1 MRISNLRL
9 AILICALGAMS
20 ESLFYTALAP
30 LLDQLDNAEGFNHEQ
45 AGLLVAGYAIGYW
58 AGALPAYV
66 IVGRIGPRATAT
78 AGVAAVAVATLLF
91 AYGDGY
97 ATLLGARTLVGAG
110 SVIAY
115 TGVLT
120 AAGAMA
126 GHDRR
131 GGAIGTVYS
140 GSAAGS
146 AIGPLVGALASQFGR
161 TPVFSAVAAGQ
172 AVIALLLSRLPSTT
186 GDPLPSPRAVLRHL
200 GSRQVRIGLWITSVP
215 GFALGVLTVS
225 GTYRLHELGAG
236 SIIVASAFSG
246 IAIINVFLAP
256 RLGHASDRMGRRRPL
271 MLALA
276 VAAIAIALIAAVSFE
291 ISTVVLIAIA
301 GAFMLTVAG
310 PGLALIGD
318 GIIAEGGDPAGATFL
333 MNVFWGP
340 AAAIG
345 AIGAGLVHGAVSAEV
360 SFLLLAG
367 VAAVSAVAVRRY
379 A

>member
-1 MRISNLRL
+1 VRIANVRL

-30 LLDQLDNAEGFNHEQ
+30 LLDQLDAAEGFNHEQ

-58 AGALPAYV
+58 AGALPAYLV
-66 IVGRIGPRATAT
+66 VGRIGPRATAT

-97 ATLLGARTLVGAG
+97 ATLLAARTLVGAG
-110 SVIAY
+110 SVVAY

-131 GGAIGTVYS
+131 GAAIGTVYS

-146 AIGPLVGALASQFGR
+146 AVGPLVGALASQFGR
-161 TPVFSAVAAGQ
+161 APVFAAVAAGQ
-172 AVIALLLSRLPSTT
+172 AVVALLLSRLPSTT
-186 GDPLPSPRAVLRHL
+186 GEPLPTPRTVLRHL

-236 SIIVASAFSG
+236 SVLVAAAFSG

-256 RLGHASDRMGRRRPL
+256 RVGRASDRVGRRKPL
-271 MLALA
+271 ILALV
-276 VAAIAIALIAAVSFE
+276 VAAIAIALIAAAAFQ

-318 GIIAEGGDPAGATFL
+318 GIIGEGGDPSGATLL

-345 AIGAGLVHGAVSAEV
+345 AIGAGLVHGGITAEI
-360 SFLLLAG
+360 SFLLLAAITG
-367 VAAVSAVAVRRY
+367 ASAVAVRRY

>member
-1 MRISNLRL
+1 MRIANLRL

-30 LLDQLDNAEGFNHEQ
+30 LLDQLDAAEGFNHEQ

-58 AGALPAYV
+58 LGSLPAYL

-78 AGVAAVAVATLLF
+78 VGVASVAVATLMF

-110 SVIAY
+110 SVVAY

-120 AAGAMA
+120 AAGALA
-126 GHDRR
+126 GPDRR

-146 AIGPLVGALASQFGR
+146 AIGPLVGALASQYGR
-161 TPVFSAVAAGQ
+161 TPVFAAVAGGQ
-172 AVIALLLSRLPSTT
+172 AVVALLLSRLPSTT
-186 GDPLPSPRAVLRHL
+186 GDPLPSPRTVLRHL
-200 GSRQVRIGLWITSVP
+200 GSRQVRIGIWITSVP

-236 SIIVASAFSG
+236 SIVVAAAFSG

-256 RLGHASDRMGRRRPL
+256 RVGHASDRLGRRRPL
-271 MLALA
+271 MLALV
-276 VAAIAIALIAAVSFE
+276 VAAIAITLIAAVSFE
-291 ISTVVLIAIA
+291 VSTVVLIAIA
-301 GAFMLTVAG
+301 GAFMLAVAG

-318 GIIAEGGDPAGATFL
+318 GILDRGGDPAGATFL

-345 AIGAGLVHGAVSAEV
+345 AIGAGLVHGGVSAEI
-360 SFLLLAG
+360 SFLLLAAI
-367 VAAVSAVAVRRY
+367 AAASAVAVRRF

>member
-318 GIIAEGGDPAGATFL
+318 GIIARGGDPAGATFL

-345 AIGAGLVHGAVSAEV
+345 AIGAGLVHGAVSAEI

>member
-120 AAGAMA
+120 AAGAMV

-146 AIGPLVGALASQFGR
+146 ALGPLVGALASQFGR

-186 GDPLPSPRAVLRHL
+186 SDPLPSPRAVLRHL

>member
-333 MNVFWGP
+333 LNVFWGP

>member
-1 MRISNLRL
+1 MRIANLRL

-30 LLDQLDNAEGFNHEQ
+30 LLNQLDAAEGFNHEQ
-45 AGLLVAGYAIGYW
+45 GGLLVAGYAIGYW

-66 IVGRIGPRATAT
+66 IVERIGPRATAT
-78 AGVAAVAVATLLF
+78 AGVVAVAVATLLF
-91 AYGDGY
+91 AYADGY
-97 ATLLGARTLVGAG
+97 APLLGARILVGVG
-110 SVIAY
+110 SVVAY
-115 TGVLT
+115 TGLLI

-140 GSAAGS
+140 GSAAGC
-146 AIGPLVGALASQFGR
+146 AFGPLVGALASQFGR

-172 AVIALLLSRLPSTT
+172 TVVAFLISRLPSTT

-215 GFALGVLTVS
+215 GFAIGVLTVS
-225 GTYRLHELGAG
+225 GTYRLHQLGAG
-236 SIIVASAFSG
+236 SIVVATAFSG
-246 IAIINVFLAP
+246 MAVINVFLAP
-256 RLGHASDRMGRRRPL
+256 RLGHVSDRLGRRMPL
-271 MLALA
+271 ILALV
-276 VAAIAIALIAAVSFE
+276 VAAIAIALIAAVALE

-318 GIIAEGGDPAGATFL
+318 GVMSRGGDPAGATFL
-333 MNVFWGP
+333 MNMFWGP

-345 AIGAGLVHGAVSAEV
+345 AIGAGLVHGATTAEL
-360 SFLLLAG
+360 SFLLLAA
-367 VAAVSAVAVRRY
+367 VAALSAVAVRRY

>member
-1 MRISNLRL
+1 MRIANLRL
-9 AILICALGAMS
+9 AILICALGALS

-58 AGALPAYV
+58 AGALPAYLV
-66 IVGRIGPRATAT
+66 VGRIGPRATAT

-126 GHDRR
+126 GPERR

-146 AIGPLVGALASQFGR
+146 ALGPLVGALASQLGR

-172 AVIALLLSRLPSTT
+172 AVIAVLLSRLPSTT

-256 RLGHASDRMGRRRPL
+256 RLGHASDRLGRRKPL
-271 MLALA
+271 MLALL
-276 VAAIAIALIAAVSFE
+276 VAAIAITLIAAVSLE
-291 ISTVVLIAIA
+291 VSTVVLIAVA

-318 GIIAEGGDPAGATFL
+318 GIIRDGGDPAGATFL

-345 AIGAGLVHGAVSAEV
+345 AIGAGLVHGGVSAEI
-360 SFLLLAG
+360 SFLLLAA
-367 VAAVSAVAVRRY
+367 VAGASALAVRRY

>member
-91 AYGDGY
+91 AYGDDY

-186 GDPLPSPRAVLRHL
+186 SDPLPSPRAVLRHL

-345 AIGAGLVHGAVSAEV
+345 AIGAGLVHGGVSAEI
-360 SFLLLAG
+360 SFLLLAAI
-367 VAAVSAVAVRRY
+367 AAASAVAVRRF

>member
-1 MRISNLRL
+1 MRIANLRL

-30 LLDQLDNAEGFNHEQ
+30 LLDQLDTAEGFNHEQ

-126 GHDRR
+126 GHERR

-146 AIGPLVGALASQFGR
+146 AIGPLVGALASQYGR

-172 AVIALLLSRLPSTT
+172 AVIAFLLSRLPSTT

-236 SIIVASAFSG
+236 SIVVASAFSG
-246 IAIINVFLAP
+246 IAVINVFLAP
-256 RLGHASDRMGRRRPL
+256 RLGHASDRLGRRKPL
-271 MLALA
+271 MLALV

-291 ISTVVLIAIA
+291 VSTVVLIAIA

-318 GIIAEGGDPAGATFL
+318 GIMARGGDPAGATFL

-340 AAAIG
+340 AAAVG
-345 AIGAGLVHGAVSAEV
+345 AIGAGLVHGAIAAEV
-360 SFLLLAG
+360 SFLLLAA
-367 VAAVSAVAVRRY
+367 VAGASAVAVRRY

>member
-1 MRISNLRL
+1 MRIANLRL

-30 LLDQLDNAEGFNHEQ
+30 LLDQLDTAEGFNHEQ

-97 ATLLGARTLVGAG
+97 AMLLGARTIAGAG

-172 AVIALLLSRLPSTT
+172 AVIALLLSRLPSTM
-186 GDPLPSPRAVLRHL
+186 GDPLPSPRDVLRHL

-256 RLGHASDRMGRRRPL
+256 RLGHASDRMGRRKPL
-271 MLALA
+271 MLALV
-276 VAAIAIALIAAVSFE
+276 VAAIAIALIAAVSLE
-291 ISTVVLIAIA
+291 ISTVVLIAVA

-318 GIIAEGGDPAGATFL
+318 GIIARGGDPAGATFL

-345 AIGAGLVHGAVSAEV
+345 AIGAGLVHGGVSAEV
-360 SFLLLAG
+360 GALLLAS
-367 VAAVSAVAVRRY
+367 VAAASAIAVRRY

>member
-1 MRISNLRL
+1 MRIANLRL

-146 AIGPLVGALASQFGR
+146 AIGPLVGALASQYGR

-172 AVIALLLSRLPSTT
+172 AVIAFLLSRLPSTT

-236 SIIVASAFSG
+236 SIVVASAFSG
-246 IAIINVFLAP
+246 IAVINVFLAP
-256 RLGHASDRMGRRRPL
+256 RLGHASDRLGRRKPL
-271 MLALA
+271 MLALV

-291 ISTVVLIAIA
+291 VSTVVLIAIA

-318 GIIAEGGDPAGATFL
+318 GIMARGGDPAGATFL

-340 AAAIG
+340 AAAVG
-345 AIGAGLVHGAVSAEV
+345 AIGAGLVHGAIAAEV
-360 SFLLLAG
+360 SFLLLAA
-367 VAAVSAVAVRRY
+367 VAGASAVAVRRY

>member
-1 MRISNLRL
+1 
-9 AILICALGAMS
+9 
-20 ESLFYTALAP
+20 
-30 LLDQLDNAEGFNHEQ
+30 
-45 AGLLVAGYAIGYW
+45 
-58 AGALPAYV
+58 V
-66 IVGRIGPRATAT
+66 IV
-78 AGVAAVAVATLLF
+78 
-91 AYGDGY
+91 
-97 ATLLGARTLVGAG
+97 
-110 SVIAY
+110 Y

-120 AAGAMA
+120 VAGEMA

-146 AIGPLVGALASQFGR
+146 AIGPLVGALASQVGR

-215 GFALGVLTVS
+215 GFAFGVLTVS

-256 RLGHASDRMGRRRPL
+256 RLGHASDRKGRRRPL

-276 VAAIAIALIAAVSFE
+276 VAAIAITLIAAVSLE
-291 ISTVVLIAIA
+291 ISTVVLIAVA

-318 GIIAEGGDPAGATFL
+318 GIVARGGDPAEAMFL

-345 AIGAGLVHGAVSAEV
+345 AIGAGLVHSAASAEV

>member
-1 MRISNLRL
+1 MRIANLRL
-9 AILICALGAMS
+9 AILICALGALS

-30 LLDQLDNAEGFNHEQ
+30 LLDQLDAAEGFNHEQ

-58 AGALPAYV
+58 AGALPAYLV
-66 IVGRIGPRATAT
+66 VGRIGPRATAT

-120 AAGAMA
+120 AAGAMV
-126 GHDRR
+126 GPERR
-131 GGAIGTVYS
+131 GGAIGPGYS
-140 GSAAGS
+140 GSAARTAS
-146 AIGPLVGALASQFGR
+146 GPLVGALASQFGR

-172 AVIALLLSRLPSTT
+172 AVIAILLSRLPSTT

-236 SIIVASAFSG
+236 SIIVASAFRG

-256 RLGHASDRMGRRRPL
+256 RLGHASDRLGRRKPL
-271 MLALA
+271 MLALV
-276 VAAIAIALIAAVSFE
+276 VAAIAITLIAAVSLE
-291 ISTVVLIAIA
+291 VSTVVLIAVA

-318 GIIAEGGDPAGATFL
+318 GIIRDGGDPAGATFL

-345 AIGAGLVHGAVSAEV
+345 AIGAGLVHGGVSAEI
-360 SFLLLAG
+360 SFLLLAA
-367 VAAVSAVAVRRY
+367 VAGASALAVRRY